1 MNFSSDMQKKLAK
14 WLIAVAAACIL
25 IYLAVQNIGTIASAF
40 KWGFNLL
47 SPLVF
52 GVFIAMILNVP
63 VHFFESHLFRKTKKE
78 KLRKLAR
85 PLAML
90 LSVILI
96 LGIFTGIVGL
106 IIPELVDAVKI
117 IIDGAIEVIT
127 SISKAEMPAILE
139 KIPIGEE
146 IYHNLLS
153 SIDWNTLISQLQSWL
168 TQQSSNIMN
177 TAVGTVSSVVTWFV
191 NIIISLI
198 FAVYV
203 LSNKEKLK
211 NQSARLVNAWIPE
224 KAGSWIIHAFS
235 VGMKIFRSFV
245 SGQTLEAVIIG
256 SLCMIG
262 MLILK
267 IPYAPMVGALVGVTA
282 FIPVVGAVAGTAVGA
297 FMILTVSPG
306 KALIF
311 VIYLLILQQIEGN
324 LIYPKVMGDRVNLP
338 AMWVLAAVTIGGGIA
353 GPLGMLLGVPVTSTI
368 YILLREE
375 TEKREK
381 KLAAKKAEA
390 ESKAEEPEAEKT
402 EE

>member
-47 SPLVF
+47 SPLML

-127 SISKAEMPAILE
+127 SISNAEMPAILE

-146 IYHNLLS
+146 IYHNLL
-153 SIDWNTLISQLQSWL
+153 L
-168 TQQSSNIMN
+168 
-177 TAVGTVSSVVTWFV
+177 
-191 NIIISLI
+191 
-198 FAVYV
+198 
-203 LSNKEKLK
+203 
-211 NQSARLVNAWIPE
+211 
-224 KAGSWIIHAFS
+224 
-235 VGMKIFRSFV
+235 
-245 SGQTLEAVIIG
+245 
-256 SLCMIG
+256 
-262 MLILK
+262 
-267 IPYAPMVGALVGVTA
+267 
-282 FIPVVGAVAGTAVGA
+282 
-297 FMILTVSPG
+297 
-306 KALIF
+306 
-311 VIYLLILQQIEGN
+311 LLILLHCQP
-324 LIYPKVMGDRVNLP
+324 LKVYHL
-338 AMWVLAAVTIGGGIA
+338 
-353 GPLGMLLGVPVTSTI
+353 S
-368 YILLREE
+368 
-375 TEKREK
+375 
-381 KLAAKKAEA
+381 
-390 ESKAEEPEAEKT
+390 
-402 EE
+402 

>member
-1 MNFSSDMQKKLAK
+1 MKKQKK
-14 WLIAVAAACIL
+14 I
-25 IYLAVQNIGTIASAF
+25 NISA
-40 KWGFNLL
+40 
-47 SPLVF
+47 
-52 GVFIAMILNVP
+52 
-63 VHFFESHLFRKTKKE
+63 ES
-78 KLRKLAR
+78 
-85 PLAML
+85 
-90 LSVILI
+90 
-96 LGIFTGIVGL
+96 
-106 IIPELVDAVKI
+106 ELVGKR
-117 IIDGAIEVIT
+117 ECR
-127 SISKAEMPAILE
+127 KE
-139 KIPIGEE
+139 
-146 IYHNLLS
+146 
-153 SIDWNTLISQLQSWL
+153 
-168 TQQSSNIMN
+168 
-177 TAVGTVSSVVTWFV
+177 FV
-191 NIIISLI
+191 
-198 FAVYV
+198 
-203 LSNKEKLK
+203 K
-211 NQSARLVNAWIPE
+211 NQSARLINAWIPE
-224 KAGSWIIHAFS
+224 KAGGWIIHAFS

-245 SGQTLEAVIIG
+245 SGQTLEAIILG

-282 FIPVVGAVAGTAVGA
+282 FIPVVGAFAGTAVGA

-375 TEKREK
+375 TEKREL

-390 ESKAEEPEAEKT
+390 ESNPSPDEAEKT